1 MELHA
6 PTHRLLVQ
14 AIFQSLL
21 FFLFLFAVVVVVL
34 FLLCFF
40 FVSVCFLRQLV
51 VETRL
56 LSAPFKVYYN
66 NFPSMQF
73 STALFH
79 LKLGGLLLVLKQF
92 AGHLQLVLTHAL
104 SFSIDEVHF
113 INQQRLE

>member
-1 MELHA
+1 MELPA

-21 FFLFLFAVVVVVL
+21 LLCFFLLLLLLLFF

-40 FVSVCFLRQLV
+40 FFSVCLLRQLV

-56 LSAPFKVYYN
+56 LLASFKVYYT
-66 NFPSMQF
+66 NFSSMQI
-73 STALFH
+73 SIALFH

-92 AGHLQLVLTHAL
+92 AGHLVLTHAL